1 MKTISSCAEFEALTA
16 KSTVLVDFFATW
28 CGPCKAFQPTLEEL
42 AAAFPHVVFAKVDVD
57 AAEEI
62 AERQR
67 IQSMPTFKLFAGGR
81 EVGVVTGADEDEVR
95 ELLLQAS
102 AFSGGAPSNADGAQ
116 FDSGDDGADDD
127 DDDANDAND
136 DDDDDMSP
144 ACYAAWEAA
153 LEPFDLAAALKLT
166 VRPAART
173 GDTEVVGGATRVR
186 ARFHQL
192 SSAAYPRDR
201 EYYAADDAYVAAV
214 TKFRRLALAFRVL
227 TTAERCRI
235 YLSGGYAALRASEAY
250 AEESIFDADP
260 EEVYRAFWEGDDEAD
275 REYLLLNGPQV
286 PSDDDDDDDDEI
298 MQRHAALTV
307 GLNQRPKPADP
318 GPPPPP
324 PPSMAALAAPPER
337 LPMQPEAS
345 VFSTIYQQLRHEAEA
360 APRAPETAPEPVAE
374 TPPPRR
380 RRARRSWL
388 DMRHAHWPRFSAT
401 SYVIRGRRRRRFFAQ
416 HLYS

>member
-1 MKTISSCAEFEALTA
+1 M
-16 KSTVLVDFFATW
+16 
-28 CGPCKAFQPTLEEL
+28 
-42 AAAFPHVVFAKVDVD
+42 
-57 AAEEI
+57 
-62 AERQR
+62 
-67 IQSMPTFKLFAGGR
+67 
-81 EVGVVTGADEDEVR
+81 
-95 ELLLQAS
+95 
-102 AFSGGAPSNADGAQ
+102 
-116 FDSGDDGADDD
+116 
-127 DDDANDAND
+127 
-136 DDDDDMSP
+136 
-144 ACYAAWEAA
+144 
-153 LEPFDLAAALKLT
+153 
-166 VRPAART
+166 RPAART

-201 EYYAADDAYVAAV
+201 EYYADDEAYVAAV

-275 REYLLLNGPQV
+275 REYLLLNGPQA

-360 APRAPETAPEPVAE
+360 APRAPEMAPEPVAE
-374 TPPPRR
+374 TPPRR

>member
-1 MKTISSCAEFEALTA
+1 
-16 KSTVLVDFFATW
+16 
-28 CGPCKAFQPTLEEL
+28 
-42 AAAFPHVVFAKVDVD
+42 
-57 AAEEI
+57 
-62 AERQR
+62 
-67 IQSMPTFKLFAGGR
+67 
-81 EVGVVTGADEDEVR
+81 
-95 ELLLQAS
+95 
-102 AFSGGAPSNADGAQ
+102 
-116 FDSGDDGADDD
+116 
-127 DDDANDAND
+127 
-136 DDDDDMSP
+136 MSP
-144 ACYAAWEAA
+144 ACYEAWEAA

-201 EYYAADDAYVAAV
+201 EYYADDEAYVAAV

-275 REYLLLNGPQV
+275 REYLLLNGPQA

-374 TPPPRR
+374 TPTPPPPR
-380 RRARRSWL
+380 APL
-388 DMRHAHWPRFSAT
+388 VARHAPRALAALQ
-401 SYVIRGRRRRRFFAQ
+401 RHLLRDPGRRRRRFFAQ